1 MGTLPFSLST
11 LYAMLAGYSRQL
23 SLRSPNTPASRTLPP
38 NAALWGFPVDRDRM
52 LTDFK
57 KAVPTNMDSE
67 KYWSLLDDHVI
78 TVLSELHNQFQEVW
92 YSPTTC
98 KQVYFEGARTG
109 EQIIVALVKRTR
121 REDKFLP
128 PPDKVEELK
137 VFAAQGFI
145 EHPGW
150 FIAMD

>member
-1 MGTLPFSLST
+1 
-11 LYAMLAGYSRQL
+11 MLA
-23 SLRSPNTPASRTLPP
+23 
-38 NAALWGFPVDRDRM
+38 
-52 LTDFK
+52 DFK
-57 KAVPTNMDSE
+57 KATPTNMDSE

-78 TVLSELHNQFQEVW
+78 RVLSELHNKCWEVW
-92 YSPTTC
+92 YSPTTSS
-98 KQVYFEGARTG
+98 KQVYFEGSRTG
-109 EQIIVALVKRTR
+109 EQTIVALVKCTR

-137 VFAAQGFI
+137 KVFAQGFT